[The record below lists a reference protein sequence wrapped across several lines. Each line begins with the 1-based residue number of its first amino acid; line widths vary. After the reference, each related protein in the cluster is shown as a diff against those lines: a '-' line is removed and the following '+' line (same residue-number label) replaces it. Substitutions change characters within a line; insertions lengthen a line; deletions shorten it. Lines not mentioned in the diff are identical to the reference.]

1 MPPKRKDSANAPG
14 PKQKRSKPSFRT
26 PTTAGLDSTVASEV
40 GSTTSTST
48 SRVITLRANA
58 TSGRRGY
65 STQILSTTSTSSLN
79 SLLTENSALP
89 SEICD
94 SESIPPLIL
103 ESDLQSGSSSNSNA
117 KSRPKQKNTTTVRYH

>member
-1 MPPKRKDSANAPG
+1 MPPKRKEGSNAPG

-26 PTTAGLDSTVASEV
+26 LTTGGLDSTVASEV
-40 GSTTSTST
+40 GSSTST
-48 SRVITLRANA
+48 NRVVTLRANA

-65 STQILSTTSTSSLN
+65 STQNLPTTSTSSLN
-79 SLLTENSALP
+79 SSLTDNSASP

-103 ESDLQSGSSSNSNA
+103 ESDIPSGSSSNSNT
-117 KSRPKQKNTTTVRYH
+117 KSRPKQKNTTTVRLH